1 MTQVWV
7 VEYRLSG
14 TATWEV
20 RGAGK
25 TAQTY
30 LNKQD
35 AGLALEEISENFPN
49 SDTRFRV
56 RLYAPKGKVK
66 RVPGRKP

>member
-30 LNKQD
+30 LNKHE
-35 AGLALEEISENFPN
+35 AGIALEEVVEKFP
-49 SDTRFRV
+49 DTDTKFRV
-56 RLYAPKGKVK
+56 SLYAPKGK
-66 RVPGRKP
+66 P